1 MTGIAL
7 FLIATIAA
15 ALMVTGWLAERMPVL
30 VTGLAILMIVAV
42 IATGGA
48 A

>member
-1 MTGIAL
+1 MNTFAL
-7 FLIATIAA
+7 FLAA
-15 ALMVTGWLAERMPVL
+15 VSAAGLMVIGWLAERMPVIL
-30 VTGLAILMIVAV
+30 TGLAILMIVAV

>member
-1 MTGIAL
+1 MNTFAL
-7 FLIATIAA
+7 FLAA
-15 ALMVTGWLAERMPVL
+15 VSAAGLMVAGWLAERMPII

>member
-1 MTGIAL
+1 MNTFAL
-7 FLIATIAA
+7 FLIAMIAG
-15 ALMVTGWLAERMPVL
+15 ALMATGWLAERMPVL
-30 VTGLAILMIVAV
+30 LTGLAILMIVAV